1 MPSFVGKTKVKGRQL
16 CGHACHV
23 PIQDFFNPTDSLQNR
38 PNRPMPNRPMPGR
51 PKPNTP
57 MPNMNGGNGNSR
69 PDFSGDNSN
78 AVPFLGKLNDPARI
92 NRDNLSLPPQG

>member
-1 MPSFVGKTKVKGRQL
+1 MPSFVGKTKGKGRQF
-16 CGHACHV
+16 CGY
-23 PIQDFFNPTDSLQNR
+23 SLQIHCVNPEFNAR
-38 PNRPMPNRPMPGR
+38 PNTPVPMPNRPMPDR

-92 NRDNLSLPPQG
+92 NRENLSLPPQG